1 MPINSVF
8 AWFIKKR
15 LHQIELFKQY
25 PHDVQNEIRDGLVDY
40 ASLTTFGKEHHF
52 KKIKTY
58 SDFSTAIPVR
68 KYEDI
73 HGYIEQTLHGEPN
86 VLWPGLTQNFAKSS
100 GTTNNRSK
108 YIPITEENLENCH
121 YKGGKDLLALYYSLR
136 PMADLYSGKTLI
148 VGGSQKLNSNEHNV
162 VGDLSGIIISNLPI
176 WVEMKRVPSKEIS
189 LMENWEEK
197 IFAMAKGTMN
207 EDVRVLSG
215 VPSWTQQLLN
225 KILELSNKENINQVW
240 PNLQLYMH
248 GGVSFLPYEAAFD
261 SLLPNKTTDFVETYN
276 ASEGFFGIQDQLNTK
291 ELLLMLDYGVF
302 YEFIPE
308 EEWHKDFPCVL
319 PLEEVQ
325 VNTPY
330 ALVITTNSGLW
341 RYNLGDTI
349 AFTSVAP
356 YRFKIIGRTK
366 AFINLVG
373 EELMVHNVE
382 QAISVCS
389 KKMHVGIIEFTVAPI
404 PPDAIYHARH
414 EWFIE
419 FSEQSVDLNRIANLL
434 DEELRQLNSDYDAK
448 RKGNLNLLQPI
459 VNQIQPNGFNA
470 VLKNRNKLGGQHKI
484 PRLTNSREWASE
496 LKQYIYQSPSFL

>member
-25 PHDVQNEIRDGLVDY
+25 PHDVQNEIRDGLIDF
-40 ASLTTFGKEHHF
+40 ASLTTFGKEHQF
-52 KKIKTY
+52 KKIKSY
-58 SDFSTAIPVR
+58 SDFSSAIPVR
-68 KYEDI
+68 KYEDLW
-73 HGYIEQTLHGEPN
+73 HYIEKTLHGETN
-86 VLWPGLTQNFAKSS
+86 ILWPGQTQNFAKSS

-189 LMENWEEK
+189 LMENWEDK
-197 IFAMAKGTMN
+197 ILAMAKGTMN

-215 VPSWTQQLLN
+215 VPSWTQQLLK
-225 KILELSNKENINQVW
+225 KILELSGKENINQVW

-248 GGVSFLPYEAAFD
+248 GGVSFLPYEPAFD
-261 SLLPNKTTDFVETYN
+261 SLLPNKTTDFFETYN
-276 ASEGFFGIQDQLNTK
+276 ASEGFFGIQDQLNSN

-308 EEWHKDFPCVL
+308 EEWHKESPKAL
-319 PLEEVQ
+319 PLEDVQ
-325 VNTPY
+325 INTPY

-349 AFTSVAP
+349 AFTSTTP

-389 KKMHVGIIEFTVAPI
+389 KKMHVGIIDFTVAPI
-404 PPDAIYHARH
+404 PPNNQDLARH

-419 FSEQSVDLNRIANLL
+419 FSDQSIDLNRFANLL

-448 RKGNLNLLQPI
+448 RHGNLNLLQPI

-484 PRLTNSREWASE
+484 PRLINSREWAND
-496 LKQYIYQSPSFL
+496 LKNYIS

>member
-25 PHDVQNEIRDGLVDY
+25 PHDVQNEIRESLIDF
-40 ASLTTFGKEHHF
+40 ASLTSFGKKHQF
-52 KKIKTY
+52 QKIKNYTEFAD
-58 SDFSTAIPVR
+58 SIPIH
-68 KYEDI
+68 KYEDLSD
-73 HGYIEQTLHGEPN
+73 YIEKTMSGESN
-86 VLWPGLTQNFAKSS
+86 VLWPGQTQNFAKSS

-136 PMADLYSGKTLI
+136 PQADLYSGKTLI

-197 IFAMAKGTMN
+197 IIAMAKGTMN

-215 VPSWTQQLLN
+215 VPSWTQQLLK
-225 KILELSNKENINQVW
+225 KILELTNKNHIHDVW

-248 GGVSFLPYEAAFD
+248 GGVSFLPYESSFQ
-261 SLLPNKTTDFVETYN
+261 SLLPNNSTDYIETYN
-276 ASEGFFGIQDQLNTK
+276 ASEGFFGIQDQLGTK
-291 ELLLMLDYGVF
+291 EMLLMLDYGIY
-302 YEFIPE
+302 YEFLPE
-308 EEWHKDFPCVL
+308 DQWEKDCPMAIQL
-319 PLEEVQ
+319 ADVQ
-325 VNTPY
+325 QDTPY
-330 ALVITTNSGLW
+330 AIIITTNSGLW

-349 AFTSVAP
+349 SFTNLNP

-366 AFINLVG
+366 SFINLVG
-373 EELMVHNVE
+373 EELMVHNAE
-382 QAISVCS
+382 QAIANCA
-389 KKMHVGIIEFTVAPI
+389 KKMHVGIIDFTVAPVF
-404 PPDAIYHARH
+404 PNTVDLARH
-414 EWFIE
+414 EWFVE
-419 FSEQSVDLNRIANLL
+419 FDNHTIDMNRFAILL

-448 RKGNLNLLQPI
+448 RQGNLNLHHPI
-459 VNQIQPNGFNA
+459 VNQIKPNGFND
-470 VLKNRNKLGGQHKI
+470 VLKSKEKLGGQHKI
-484 PRLTNSREWASE
+484 PRLINSREWAND
-496 LKQYIYQSPSFL
+496 LKLYLH

>member
-25 PHDVQNEIRDGLVDY
+25 PHDVQNEIRDGLIDY
-40 ASLTTFGKEHHF
+40 TSLTAFGKEHQF
-52 KKIKTY
+52 KKIKNY
-58 SDFSTAIPVR
+58 RDFSSSIPVR
-68 KYEDI
+68 KYEDFNR
-73 HGYIEQTLHGEPN
+73 YIERTLDGEAN
-86 VLWPGLTQNFAKSS
+86 VLWPGRTQNFAKSS

-121 YKGGKDLLALYYSLR
+121 YKGGKDLLAIYYSLR

-197 IFAMAKGTMN
+197 IIAMAHGTMN

-215 VPSWTQQLLN
+215 VPSWTQQLLK
-225 KILELSNKENINQVW
+225 KILELSGKENIHQVW

-248 GGVSFLPYEAAFD
+248 GGVSFLPYEAAFE

-276 ASEGFFGIQDQLNTK
+276 ASEGFFGIQDQLNTQ
-291 ELLLMLDYGVF
+291 ELLLMLDYGIY

-308 EEWHKDFPCVL
+308 EEWDKEFPCAFS
-319 PLEEVQ
+319 LEDVQ
-325 VNTPY
+325 LNTPY
-330 ALVITTNSGLW
+330 ALVISTNSGLW

-349 AFTSVAP
+349 SFTSLAP

-382 QAISVCS
+382 KAISICS
-389 KKMHVGIIEFTVAPI
+389 KKMHVGIIDFTVAPI
-404 PPDAIYHARH
+404 PPNNQDLARH

-419 FSEQSVDLNRIANLL
+419 FSDQSIDLNRFAILL

-448 RKGNLNLLQPI
+448 RQGNLNLQHPI
-459 VNQIQPNGFNA
+459 VNQIKPNGFNA

-484 PRLTNSREWASE
+484 PRLINSREWAND
-496 LKQYIYQSPSFL
+496 LKYYIS